1 MISKAVV
8 PLGYPHSR
16 ELARGRTI
24 TMDMDKIRKL
34 SCEVYF
40 GSVVEEGGR
49 YKTLG
54 SRAVEVLVVG
64 RTYEEAYER
73 VENCIGSIK
82 SPDWQLIHRRDIGS
96 RELIEKRIRDA
107 ERVRA
112 VYRWRRER
120 GLGRVRI
127 DWVPG
132 GEITI
137 YDYA

>member
-1 MISKAVV
+1 M
-8 PLGYPHSR
+8 
-16 ELARGRTI
+16 ARGRTI
-24 TMDMDKIRKL
+24 TMDMDKIRRL
-34 SCEVYF
+34 GCEVYF
-40 GSVVEEGGR
+40 GSVVEEGGL

-64 RTYEEAYER
+64 STYEEVYER
-73 VENCIGSIK
+73 IENCIASIK
-82 SPDWQLIHRRDIGS
+82 SPDWQLIHRRDIGGG
-96 RELIEKRIRDA
+96 RELIERRIKDA

-112 VYRWRRER
+112 VYRWRREH